1 MKHIEYL
8 SEQPLSEKFE
18 LDFGAGPEFIT
29 LRGNSLDFGEHKPAV
44 LLTDVEGELVRWLA
58 SPLNEPRLAKTVKSQ
73 SNILDKR
80 VKINEV
86 FESIR
91 EKFKV
96 TPLAE
101 HLITVGHGSGQWYGL
116 LYKDSD
122 DERAIFAHNGID
134 EVDSSRKKLNKEKRK
149 EPFEDLLFLIE
160 NGIENER
167 HTTNRKKILAGSAVV
182 SITIG
187 TAATVYVL
195 RHVKLKEK

>member
-1 MKHIEYL
+1 MKHIEHQF
-8 SEQPLSEKFE
+8 EQPLSEKFE
-18 LDFGAGPEFIT
+18 LDFGAGPEVMT
-29 LRGNSLDFGEHKPAV
+29 LTGNSLDFGEHKPAV
-44 LLTDVEGELVRWLA
+44 LLTDIERELVRWLI
-58 SPLNEPRLAKTVKSQ
+58 SPLNEPRLAKTIKSQ
-73 SNILDKR
+73 SSILDKS
-80 VKINEV
+80 VKINYV

-96 TPLAE
+96 TPLSE

-122 DERAIFAHNGID
+122 DKRSIFAYNGIE
-134 EVDSSRKKLNKEKRK
+134 EVDSSRKKINKEKRK

-167 HTTNRKKILAGSAVV
+167 HTTNRKKILAGSAAV

-195 RHVKLKEK
+195 RHVNSKES